1 MYTLNNNS
9 SKDQQSA
16 NTSLMGTHRASNLER
31 HLLYLKRFV
40 EEQER
45 RPSNIPNGRAQKRS
59 VNRSLYGPRSGT
71 SLYKRQSVAERTLT
85 TTKMSDEQLQS
96 IREGSTANQ
105 ARDEQMRRVSLNN
118 YPIPTEKGI
127 YLQ

>member
-1 MYTLNNNS
+1 LNNNS

-59 VNRSLYGPRSGT
+59 VNRSMYGVRSGT
-71 SLYKRQSVAERTLT
+71 SMYRRQSVAERTLT

-105 ARDEQMRRVSLNN
+105 TRDEQMRRVSLNN

>member
-1 MYTLNNNS
+1 MNNNS
-9 SKDQQSA
+9 SKDQQSVVT
-16 NTSLMGTHRASNLER
+16 NLMGTHRASNLER

-59 VNRSLYGPRSGT
+59 VNRSMYGVRSGT
-71 SLYKRQSVAERTLT
+71 SMYRRQSVAERTLT

-105 ARDEQMRRVSLNN
+105 TRDEQMRRVSLNN